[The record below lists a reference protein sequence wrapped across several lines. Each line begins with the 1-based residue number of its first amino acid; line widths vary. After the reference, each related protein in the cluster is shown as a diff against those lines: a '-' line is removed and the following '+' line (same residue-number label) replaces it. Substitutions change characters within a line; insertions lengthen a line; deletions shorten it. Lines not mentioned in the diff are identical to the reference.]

1 VSNLIVIVG
10 PSGVGK
16 GTVLKKVFAELNNLV
31 FSISVT
37 TRHPRP
43 GEEEGKNYFFRSKEE
58 FQELINKQE
67 MLEWAEFVG
76 NYYGTP
82 KKYVEDQISQGN
94 DVVLE
99 IEAEGA
105 KQIKQKNI
113 LNSVFVFLAPPAPE
127 ILYKRLKERST
138 ESEDKIRARVEKSKN
153 ELAEINWFDYK
164 VINEEGLPKKIF
176 LFKSTDGHNF
186 RRFFLRIVK
195 VFLVLF
201 PDSAILI

>member
-1 VSNLIVIVG
+1 MSNLIVIVG

-99 IEAEGA
+99 IETEGA

-164 VINEEGLPKKIF
+164 VINEEGLPNKAAEEIIHIIQKHR
-176 LFKSTDGHNF
+176 L
-186 RRFFLRIVK
+186 
-195 VFLVLF
+195 
-201 PDSAILI
+201 